1 MKICIHVCF
10 LYECPYVCSVYL
22 RTRVNQ
28 IQVPRHSTSCHIS
41 AVRAPVV
48 RGGRVGLA
56 GAVEG
61 DVVARLHAHQL
72 PPEPEDGRVC
82 TKEEASSL

>member
-1 MKICIHVCF
+1 MKMCIHVCF
-10 LYECPYVCSVYL
+10 LYECPYVCCVHL
-22 RTRVNQ
+22 WTCVKQ
-28 IQVPRHSTSCHIS
+28 MQVPRHSTSCHIS

-61 DVVARLHAHQL
+61 DVVACFHAHQL